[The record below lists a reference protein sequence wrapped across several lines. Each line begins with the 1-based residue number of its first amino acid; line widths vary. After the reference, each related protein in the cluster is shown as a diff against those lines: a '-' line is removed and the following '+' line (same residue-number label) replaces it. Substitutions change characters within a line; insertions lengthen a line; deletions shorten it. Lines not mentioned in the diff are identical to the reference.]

1 VNSVGFQWSS
11 AMQTDVG
18 KVRKIN
24 EDAGA
29 AFPEKGLWV
38 VADGMGGHDAG
49 DFASR
54 SIVDSLAL
62 LDNPG
67 SLSEFVDTVD
77 DCLKEVNRRLI
88 DEAASRGAG
97 TTIGS
102 TVVVLLAH
110 QQHCACIWAGDS
122 RIYRLRDGSLQA
134 VSRDHSQ
141 VMELVEQG
149 LLLMEDAE
157 SHPAANVVT
166 RAVGAAED
174 LYFDVEV
181 QELRDGDRYLLCSDG
196 LTKEVSEAEI
206 RQYMQSGSC
215 QDVCTGLV
223 GLVLGRGSRDN
234 VTVVS
239 VDFGVPSQQG
249 EK

>member
-1 VNSVGFQWSS
+1 MNSVGFQWSS

-215 QDVCTGLV
+215 
-223 GLVLGRGSRDN
+223 
-234 VTVVS
+234 
-239 VDFGVPSQQG
+239 
-249 EK
+249 